1 MRGPIDAAQ
10 IQGCWLRSAVLERDA
25 VIAQWTRSMIQVI
38 LFATLF
44 CSVVFAQQV
53 GMWLI
58 RMTRL

>member
-1 MRGPIDAAQ
+1 
-10 IQGCWLRSAVLERDA
+10 
-25 VIAQWTRSMIQVI
+25 MIQVI